1 MKNPEKN
8 NSETESEPELEIDS
22 DIMLTAAG
30 AYKNIIDKTNL
41 IDDLYWEIEKEG
53 VNHYVIVSA
62 LELMESLH
70 QELSGLFKKEDEIIY
85 SELELVLPGQSS
97 VMAIRNENRNILSLF
112 GSITELLNKKDD
124 LKKDKDLLQAEMISA
139 ADLIQ
144 RNVQKKEN
152 IIFRELMALL
162 PGEKLDSILKKFSSK
177 V

>member
-1 MKNPEKN
+1 MKHPEKN
-8 NSETESEPELEIDS
+8 NSESEIDS

-62 LELMESLH
+62 MELIDSLQH
-70 QELSGLFKKEDEIIY
+70 DLCCLFKREEEIIY
-85 SELELVLPGQSS
+85 PELELVLPGQSFIA
-97 VMAIRNENRNILSLF
+97 AIRDENRNILSLF

-139 ADLIQ
+139 ADFIQ
-144 RNVQKKEN
+144 RNVQKKES

-162 PGEKLDSILKKFSSK
+162 PGEKLDSILKKFSNR